1 MSAEDIATVGHV
13 NIKHFMSKVNG
24 LQSNVYEKL
33 QEPDVQDPTSN
44 ADLLW
49 SISLSLR
56 SPRPA
61 WEGMMQLVHK
71 GDHPGKSSILFLP
84 MINMNPS
91 DMTCVNS
98 TLLYISSHAKR
109 YGVTPIVTFDQPLW
123 WKAITIQQSCPD
135 DNEMQSIVIRL
146 GGFHT
151 EISFLGSIGH
161 LMVGTGLEEE
171 VLERIYA
178 RNTVDHMMSGK
189 AISRG
194 YSWTSACNW
203 IPQCNDNIKKL

>member
-1 MSAEDIATVGHV
+1 MIQYVADNIDHNICTLDGHNTFHGMGMIATVTPGTYNTKTIPQVNVSAEDIAAVGHV

-24 LQSNVYEKL
+24 LQSNVYSKL
-33 QEPDVQDPTSN
+33 QEPDVEDPTSN

-71 GDHPGKSSILFLP
+71 GDHPRKSSILFLP

-91 DMTCVNS
+91 DMTCLNS

-109 YGVTPIVTFDQPLW
+109 YGVTPIVTFDQPL
-123 WKAITIQQSCPD
+123 
-135 DNEMQSIVIRL
+135 
-146 GGFHT
+146 
-151 EISFLGSIGH
+151 
-161 LMVGTGLEEE
+161 
-171 VLERIYA
+171 
-178 RNTVDHMMSGK
+178 
-189 AISRG
+189 
-194 YSWTSACNW
+194 
-203 IPQCNDNIKKL
+203 